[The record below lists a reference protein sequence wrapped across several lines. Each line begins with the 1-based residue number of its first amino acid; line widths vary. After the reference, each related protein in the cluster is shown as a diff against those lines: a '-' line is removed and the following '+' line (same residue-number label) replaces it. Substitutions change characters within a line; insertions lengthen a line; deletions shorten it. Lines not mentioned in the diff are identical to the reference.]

1 MQAKNKGRGEGFMR
15 KYFGTDGVRG
25 TVNEEPMTAEF
36 ALRLGRA
43 AGYVLTRHLNH
54 QPHILIGKD
63 TRLSGYMIESG
74 LCAGLTS
81 QGMNVML
88 VGPVPTPAVAYLTR
102 SLRADAGVVLSA
114 SHNPA
119 GDNGIKFFGAD
130 GFKLPDDVEKEIER
144 CLDDLPARPKAS
156 EIGKAFRIDD
166 ARGRYIEFCKASLP
180 RGFRMDGLKVVV
192 DCANGAAYDVAPRVL
207 HELGCE
213 VVVMNAE
220 PNGRNINLAC
230 GSTYPEQ
237 MCKRVVE
244 CGADAGFALD
254 GDADR
259 LIACDASG
267 NIVDGDCVIA
277 ALAEHLLHEGQLAGK
292 AVVTTIMS
300 NMGLERYLNGLG
312 LQMHRAAVGDRYVLE
327 MMREKGCNLG
337 GEQSGHV
344 IMLDCNTT
352 GDGLL
357 TAVQLLAAM
366 VDRQRSLAELVSG
379 ISLFPQKLWN
389 ITLPRRMDVMS
400 DAGIQSDVL
409 AAEKRLDGT
418 GRLNV
423 RASGTEPKLRVMVEA
438 EDESLMLDIGESLS
452 SRISQFVQGA

>member
-1 MQAKNKGRGEGFMR
+1 MR

-43 AGYVLTRHLNH
+43 AGFVLTRHLNH

-130 GFKLPDDVEKEIER
+130 GFKLPDEIEHEIER
-144 CLDDLPARPKAS
+144 ALDDLPPRPKAS
-156 EIGKAFRIDD
+156 MVGKAFRIDD
-166 ARGRYIEFCKASLP
+166 ARGRYIEFCKASLA
-180 RGFRMDGLKVVV
+180 RGFRMDGMKVVV
-192 DCANGAAYDVAPRVL
+192 DCANGAAYDVAPRL
-207 HELGCE
+207 FHELGCE
-213 VVVMNAE
+213 VVAMNDK
-220 PNGRNINLAC
+220 PDGRNINLAC

-254 GDADR
+254 GDANR

-267 NIVDGDCVIA
+267 QIVDGDCVIA
-277 ALAEHLLHEGQLAGK
+277 ALAEHLLDEKQLKGG
-292 AVVTTIMS
+292 AVVTTLMS

-312 LQMHRAAVGDRYVLE
+312 LQMYRAAVGDRYVLE
-327 MMREKGCNLG
+327 MMRDKGCNLG

-366 VDRQRSLAELVSG
+366 QQRKRPLAELVSG

-400 DAGIQSDVL
+400 DASIMNDVI
-409 AAEKRLDGT
+409 AAEKRLAGV

-438 EDESLMLDIGESLS
+438 EDEALMLEIGESLS
-452 SRISQFVQGA
+452 DTIKKVVQEA

>member
-1 MQAKNKGRGEGFMR
+1 MR
-15 KYFGTDGVRG
+15 RYFGTDGVRG

-43 AGYVLTRHLNH
+43 AGFVLTRHLDH
-54 QPHILIGKD
+54 QPQILIGKD
-63 TRLSGYMIESG
+63 TRLSGYTIESG

-88 VGPVPTPAVAYLTR
+88 VGPIPTPAVAYLTR

-130 GFKLPDDVEKEIER
+130 GYKLPDAVELEIEAT
-144 CLDDLPARPKAS
+144 LDDLPPLPKAS

-166 ARGRYIEFCKASLP
+166 ARGRYVEFCKSSLP
-180 RGFRMDGLKVVV
+180 RGFRLDGLKIVV
-192 DCANGAAYDVAPRVL
+192 DCANGAAYDVAPRL
-207 HELGCE
+207 FHELGCE

-220 PNGRNINLAC
+220 PDGRNINLGC
-230 GSTYPEQ
+230 GSTYPEY

-267 NIVDGDCVIA
+267 RIVDGDCVIA
-277 ALAEHLLHEGQLAGK
+277 VLAEHLLHEQQLKGGC
-292 AVVTTIMS
+292 VVTTVMS

-312 LQMHRAAVGDRYVLE
+312 VDMLRAQVGDRYVLE
-327 MMREKGCNLG
+327 MMREHGCNLG

-366 VDRQRSLAELVSG
+366 QDRGKSLADLVRG
-379 ISLFPQKLWN
+379 IELFPQKLWN

-400 DAGIQSDVL
+400 DDQVRDAISKAEASLAG
-409 AAEKRLDGT
+409 K

-423 RASGTEPKLRVMVEA
+423 RASGTEAKLRVMVEA
-438 EDESLMLDIGESLS
+438 EDEGQMLELGESLAEVI
-452 SRISQFVQGA
+452 RKAVAEA

>member
-1 MQAKNKGRGEGFMR
+1 VR

-25 TVNEEPMTAEF
+25 AVNEEPMTAEF

-43 AGYVLTRHLNH
+43 AGFVLTRHLDH

-130 GFKLPDDVEKEIER
+130 GFKLPDEIELEIER
-144 CLDDLPARPKAS
+144 CLDDLPPRPKSS
-156 EIGKAFRIDD
+156 EIGKAVRIDD
-166 ARGRYIEFCKASLP
+166 ARGRYIEFCKSSLP
-180 RGFRMDGLKVVV
+180 RDFRLDGMKVVV
-192 DCANGAAYDVAPRVL
+192 DCANGAAYDVAPRL
-207 HELGCE
+207 FEELGCD

-220 PNGRNINLAC
+220 PDGSNINQNC
-230 GSTYPEQ
+230 GSTYPED

-244 CGADAGFALD
+244 VGADAGFALD

-259 LIACDASG
+259 LIACDATG
-267 NIVDGDCVIA
+267 RIVDGDCVIA
-277 ALAEHLLHEGQLAGK
+277 ALAEHMLHEGQLKGGG
-292 AVVTTIMS
+292 VVTTVMS
-300 NMGLERYLNGLG
+300 NMGLERYLNRIGLE
-312 LQMHRAAVGDRYVLE
+312 MSRAAVGDRYVLE

-352 GDGLL
+352 GDGLFS
-357 TAVQLLAAM
+357 AVELLASMAE
-366 VDRQRSLAELVSG
+366 RGRSLAELVSG
-379 ISLFPQKLWN
+379 IKLFPQKLWN
-389 ITLPRRMDVMS
+389 ITLPQRMDVLS
-400 DAGIQSDVL
+400 IEPVAAAVA
-409 AAEKRLDGT
+409 AAEKKLNGT

-438 EDESLMLDIGESLS
+438 EDEALMLEIGESLS
-452 SRISQFVQGA
+452 GVVQKAVQAA

>member
-1 MQAKNKGRGEGFMR
+1 MR
-15 KYFGTDGVRG
+15 RYFGTDGVRG

-43 AGYVLTRHLNH
+43 AGFVLTRHLDH
-54 QPHILIGKD
+54 QPQILIGKD
-63 TRLSGYMIESG
+63 TRLSGYTIESG

-88 VGPVPTPAVAYLTR
+88 VGPIPTPAVAYLTR

-130 GFKLPDDVEKEIER
+130 GYKLPDEVELEIEAT
-144 CLDDLPARPKAS
+144 LDNLPPLPKAS

-166 ARGRYIEFCKASLP
+166 ARGRYVEFCKSSLP
-180 RGFRMDGLKVVV
+180 RGFRLDGLKVVV
-192 DCANGAAYDVAPRVL
+192 DCANGAAYDVAPRL
-207 HELGCE
+207 FHELGCD

-220 PNGRNINLAC
+220 PDGRNINLGC
-230 GSTYPEQ
+230 GSTYPEY

-267 NIVDGDCVIA
+267 RIVDGDCVIA
-277 ALAEHLLHEGQLAGK
+277 ALAEHLLHEQLLKGGC
-292 AVVTTIMS
+292 VVTTVMS

-312 LQMHRAAVGDRYVLE
+312 VDMLRAQVGDRYVLE
-327 MMREKGCNLG
+327 MMREHGCNLG

-366 VDRQRSLAELVSG
+366 QDRDKSLADLVRG
-379 ISLFPQKLWN
+379 VDLFPQKLWN

-400 DAGIQSDVL
+400 DTQVRDAISKAEASLAG
-409 AAEKRLDGT
+409 K

-423 RASGTEPKLRVMVEA
+423 RASGTEAKLRVMVEA
-438 EDESLMLDIGESLS
+438 EDEGQMLELGESLAEVI
-452 SRISQFVQGA
+452 RKAVAEA

>member
-1 MQAKNKGRGEGFMR
+1 MR

-25 TVNEEPMTAEF
+25 TVNQDPMTAEF
-36 ALRLGRA
+36 SLRLGRA

-63 TRLSGYMIESG
+63 TRLSGYTIESA

-88 VGPVPTPAVAYLTR
+88 VGPIPTPAVAYLTR

-130 GFKLPDDVEKEIER
+130 GFKLPDEVELEIER
-144 CLDDLPARPKAS
+144 CLDDLPPLPKAS
-156 EIGKAFRIDD
+156 DIGKAFRIDD
-166 ARGRYIEFCKASLP
+166 ARGRYVEFCKASLP
-180 RGFRMDGLKVVV
+180 RGFRLDGLKVVV
-192 DCANGAAYDVAPRVL
+192 DCANGAAYDVAPRL
-207 HELGCE
+207 FHELGCD

-220 PNGRNINLAC
+220 PDGRNINLGC
-230 GSTYPEQ
+230 GSTHPEQ

-259 LIACDASG
+259 LIACDAAG
-267 NIVDGDCVIA
+267 RIVDGDCVIA
-277 ALAEHLLHEGQLAGK
+277 VLAEHLLREKQLTGGC
-292 AVVTTIMS
+292 VVTTLMS
-300 NMGLERYLNGLG
+300 NMGLERYLNGLD
-312 LQMHRAAVGDRYVLE
+312 LQMARAAVGDRYVLE
-327 MMREKGCNLG
+327 MMRAKGCNLG
-337 GEQSGHV
+337 GEQSGHI

-357 TAVQLLAAM
+357 TSVQLLAAM
-366 VDRQRSLAELVSG
+366 TEQERSLADLASG
-379 ISLFPQKLWN
+379 VELFPQKLWN
-389 ITLPRRMDVMS
+389 ITLPRRMDVL
-400 DAGIQSDVL
+400 SDVTIGK
-409 AAEKRLDGT
+409 AIVDAEQRLGSG

-438 EDESLMLDIGESLS
+438 EDEGLMLEIGESLS
-452 SRISQFVQGA
+452 ALIRRTVQES